1 MDFISTNLATGTTY
15 SIGQSSVSS
24 GLSIPGGMLATPV
37 FDVSGPLR
45 VWALY
50 RVPIGRAV
58 MGITRQVYSIL
69 FPFGV

>member
-45 VWALY
+45 VWALC
-50 RVPIGRAV
+50 RVPIGSV
-58 MGITRQVYSIL
+58 MGIKRQVYSIR